1 MRRREQQ
8 RASLRERHFQ
18 LGIMTARLLAALL
31 LAAIAVG
38 FRAQTATAQTAAAPT
53 SAPRD
58 SRPNIVLVFADDLGV
73 NDIGVYGRAEHRTPN
88 LDRLASQG
96 TRFATAYTAQPI
108 CSPSR
113 AALMTGKCPAR
124 LNLTNYLPG
133 RPDAASQKVLQP
145 RIEGFLPLEEV
156 TVAELLKQAGYA
168 TGLFGKWHLGGP
180 SHSPQQQ
187 GFDVVE
193 SPPANTKPASR
204 EGDLIE
210 GGKGEFA
217 ITAAAE
223 EFIASNK
230 DRPFFC
236 YVPHNNPH
244 IPLAASEELVA
255 KNKDAFHPTYAAMI
269 ETLDQS
275 IGRLMAKI
283 DALGLTERT
292 IFIFTSDNGGLHVLE
307 FPGTPATHNR
317 PYRAGKGYLY
327 EGGLREPLIVRWPG
341 VAVAGRVADT
351 PVVLTDLVPT
361 LLEAA
366 GIDAAKTVGPLDG
379 VSLVKL
385 LSGGELPARPLFWHF
400 PNYTNQGG
408 RPAGAIRDGDWKLM
422 EQFEDGAL
430 ELYNLAA
437 DVSETRNLA
446 ADEPQRVEKMAAAL
460 RAWRARV
467 GARMPVPNPD
477 FNADSH
483 RALYVQQDPSRLEA
497 ATTAAATEPDWKTW
511 RTAMNAAV
519 KGRKPRVTPAQGDI
533 RLQAKDARV
542 HAETMRYEP
551 QPNKNVLGFWVKPT
565 DWADWEFTVDKP
577 GRYEVEVQQGCGA
590 GSGGAEVAVE
600 VGGQT
605 LSFTVQDTGHFQQM
619 ILRVIGVVELPAGRH
634 TLAVKPRTKPGVAVM
649 DLRRVV
655 LRPAE

>member
-1 MRRREQQ
+1 
-8 RASLRERHFQ
+8 
-18 LGIMTARLLAALL
+18 MTARLLAALL

-307 FPGTPATHNR
+307 FPGTPATQNR

-477 FNADSH
+477 FNTDSH